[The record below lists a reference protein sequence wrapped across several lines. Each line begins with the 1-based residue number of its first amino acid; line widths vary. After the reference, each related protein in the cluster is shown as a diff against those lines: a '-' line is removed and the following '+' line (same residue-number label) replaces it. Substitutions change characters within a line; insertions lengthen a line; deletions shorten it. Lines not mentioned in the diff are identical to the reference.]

1 MRRLL
6 ALSLVAATSA
16 AALADFTV
24 ANWTFSN
31 GGGGGTGAL
40 SPTQMDIFGNN
51 SGGSG
56 IKTTYTSTKE
66 GPGNISFNWA
76 YDSTDTSTWDYG
88 YYAINGVETIIATN
102 ATQGSG
108 SLGPIA
114 LGAGDTLTFGVHSVD
129 GAIGAGNLHITKY
142 VPEPTSLVLLALGA
156 LAAIRRR

>member
-40 SPTQMDIFGNN
+40 TPTQMDIFGNN

-56 IKTTYTSTKE
+56 IKTTYSSTSE
-66 GPGNISFNWA
+66 AGNVSFNWS

-88 YYAINGVETIIATN
+88 YYAINGVETVLAYN
-102 ATQGSG
+102 NTQGSG
-108 SLGPIA
+108 SIGPIVINP
-114 LGAGDTLTFGVHSVD
+114 GDTLTFGVHSVD